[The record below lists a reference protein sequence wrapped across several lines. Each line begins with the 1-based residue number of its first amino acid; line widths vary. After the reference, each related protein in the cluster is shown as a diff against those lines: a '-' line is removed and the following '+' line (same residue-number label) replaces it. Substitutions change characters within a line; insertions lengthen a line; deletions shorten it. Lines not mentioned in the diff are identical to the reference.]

1 MAAFVPGGE
10 GKVAMSRTVLL
21 VCTDPQKLS
30 LYERAVA
37 PIADVVQVATTFP
50 QAKTILRQEQPDV
63 LVTELRLNEFNGI
76 HLALW
81 SRVRLPQLRSVII
94 GNSDP
99 SLEADARALG
109 LAYLKENGERAI
121 VQATQ
126 EALVTEVPQRRWP
139 RKRLPVALSAQV
151 DGRSALVIEVG
162 YGGFRVQTTDPLGVR
177 AHDEFALHIPEFDI
191 RANATQVWSAQRGEA
206 GHRCGASLAEIDT
219 LPGSRWRTFVDALP
233 VESTEPHV
241 GSHSRIDSVI
251 PRPIPSAAN

>member
-1 MAAFVPGGE
+1 MAAFEPACD
-10 GKVAMSRTVLL
+10 GKVAMARTVLL

-30 LYERAVA
+30 LYEKAVA

-63 LVTELRLNEFNGI
+63 LITELRLNEFNGI

-109 LAYLKENGERAI
+109 LSYLKENGEQAI

-126 EALVTEVPQRRWP
+126 EAFVTEVPQRRWP
-139 RKRLPVALSAQV
+139 RKRLPVGLSAEV
-151 DGRSALVIEVG
+151 NGRAALVLEVG
-162 YGGFRVQTTDPLGVR
+162 YGGFRVQTADAVGISAR
-177 AHDEFALHIPEFDI
+177 GEFALHIPEFDI
-191 RANATQVWSAQRGEA
+191 RANATRVWATSRGQS
-206 GHRCGASLAEIDT
+206 GHRCGASLAESDT
-219 LPGSRWRTFVDALP
+219 LPGSRWRRFVDALP
-233 VESTEPHV
+233 VESTEPNIGDHA
-241 GSHSRIDSVI
+241 RIDSVI
-251 PRPIPSAAN
+251 PGRIPSAAN